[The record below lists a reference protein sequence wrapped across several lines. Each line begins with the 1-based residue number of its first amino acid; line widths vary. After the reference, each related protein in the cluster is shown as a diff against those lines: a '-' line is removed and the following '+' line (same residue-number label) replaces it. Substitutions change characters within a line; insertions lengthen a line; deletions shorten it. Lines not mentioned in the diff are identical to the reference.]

1 MNVELRNPNVIMKL
15 SRLGS
20 FHQSKLSF
28 LRSFLKEF
36 KDWEYKRDLF
46 ELDQFGYGTAVYSF
60 KKNTRVYS
68 LVCFANELN
77 ENERSDRVIATKWD
91 AAFVL
96 HDGVPTKQD
105 IDRLRNEVPKQE
117 IGRLS
122 YKELTLSRANKSV
135 RAFDH
140 VVKSLS
146 EGNQPD
152 IGLLSK
158 VGYLYRTTAVYGSGK
173 FGLADRF
180 RIKNREEIYGPFR
193 LEMML
198 VYLVRQFTFDQVNHV
213 AKHKNPR
220 KSVTLDTEISRNL
233 GIGNSTGLGMAP
245 FIVNH
250 PTLLSN
256 WILARETALKTIREI
271 KNVKPEDIKLFK
283 NCLKKS
289 IKNITSWNT
298 DSEYQKKKIK
308 YLLNDLNEFIQFI
321 EKDFNFSK
329 EFIFNH
335 LYLWIEENLGDEC
348 IEYIVSMMM
357 EPYDD
362 IVSPLINQMSS
373 EEEKYFN
380 IPTSKTVVDLKKIL
394 ETKYSE
400 ILKID
405 FSKKE
410 NNQNFWF
417 ISKNKEE
424 PRMADR
430 FEENGSDLEQ
440 PLAIA
445 RDIKSN
451 KVGLCV
457 AGSTSILAEKLNMTL
472 PVETHLLQACV
483 SEPIKPILHNVVTF
497 GAGHFYCSQSDKGEM
512 VMGGDLDG
520 YNSYAQRGN
529 LPTLQHVLTE
539 GIAMFPFLSKLKIL
553 RTWGGIMDMSMDGSP
568 IIDKTHIEGLYL
580 NCGWCYGGFKAT
592 PASGWTF
599 AHTIAQDRVH
609 ELNAGYSL
617 NRFHTGHLIDEK
629 GLGTKTWIS

>member
-1 MNVELRNPNVIMKL
+1 MKVELRNPNIVMKL

-36 KDWEYKRDLF
+36 KDWKYKKDLF
-46 ELDQFGYGTAVYSF
+46 ELNEFGYGTAVYSF

-68 LVCFANELN
+68 LICFANELN
-77 ENERSDRVIATKWD
+77 EKERSDRVIATKWD
-91 AAFVL
+91 AAFAL
-96 HDGVPTKQD
+96 YDGVPSKQD

-117 IGRLS
+117 VGRLS

-135 RAFDH
+135 RVFEH
-140 VVKSLS
+140 VVQSLS
-146 EGNQPD
+146 DGKQPD
-152 IGLLSK
+152 IELLSK

-213 AKHKNPR
+213 AKQKNPR
-220 KSVTLDTEISRNL
+220 KAVTLDLEICRNL

-250 PTLLSN
+250 PTLLNN
-256 WILARETALKTIREI
+256 WIYARETALKNIREI
-271 KNVKPEDIKLFK
+271 KNVKPDDSELFK
-283 NCLKKS
+283 TCLKKS

-298 DSEYQKKKIK
+298 ESKYQQKKINS
-308 YLLNDLNEFIQFI
+308 LLNDLNKFIQFI
-321 EKDFNFSK
+321 EKEFDYSK
-329 EFIFNH
+329 EFVFNNI
-335 LYLWIEENLGDEC
+335 YQWAEDNLGEEC
-348 IEYIVSMMM
+348 VEYLVSLMM

-362 IVSPLINQMSS
+362 IVNPLINQMSS

-380 IPTSKTVVDLKKIL
+380 IPTDRTVADLREIL
-394 ETKYSE
+394 ETKYQE

-424 PRMADR
+424 PRFANR

-445 RDIKSN
+445 RDIKKLYEALS
-451 KVGLCV
+451 V
-457 AGSTSILAEKLNMTL
+457 AKNSSTISKFLINNNELRHVVRRAFIIEKF
-472 PVETHLLQACV
+472 PY
-483 SEPIKPILHNVVTF
+483 SEIQDNIIGQSLIPIDMLRLKLSFF
-497 GAGHFYCSQSDKGEM
+497 GALKFDPRSDKWLRICMFQGAPLPDELKNYDAQW
-512 VMGGDLDG
+512 V
-520 YNSYAQRGN
+520 YNS
-529 LPTLQHVLTE
+529 
-539 GIAMFPFLSKLKIL
+539 
-553 RTWGGIMDMSMDGSP
+553 
-568 IIDKTHIEGLYL
+568 L
-580 NCGWCYGGFKAT
+580 N
-592 PASGWTF
+592 
-599 AHTIAQDRVH
+599 
-609 ELNAGYSL
+609 
-617 NRFHTGHLIDEK
+617 
-629 GLGTKTWIS
+629 

>member
-1 MNVELRNPNVIMKL
+1 MRVELRNPNIVMKL

-36 KDWEYKRDLF
+36 KDWEYKKDLF
-46 ELDQFGYGTAVYSF
+46 ELDDFGYGTAVYSF
-60 KKNTRVYS
+60 KKNTRIYS

-77 ENERSDRVIATKWD
+77 EQERSDRVIATKWD
-91 AAFVL
+91 AAFTL
-96 HDGVPTKQD
+96 YDGVPTKPD

-117 IGRLS
+117 VGRLS

-135 RAFDH
+135 RVFDH
-140 VVKSLS
+140 VVQRLS

-152 IGLLSK
+152 LKLLSK

-213 AKHKNPR
+213 AKQKNPR
-220 KSVTLDTEISRNL
+220 KAVTLDLEICRNL

-250 PTLLSN
+250 PTLLNN
-256 WILARETALKTIREI
+256 WIYARETVLKNIREI
-271 KNVKPEDIKLFK
+271 QKVKTKDYELFK
-283 NCLKKS
+283 TCLKKS

-298 DSEYQKKKIK
+298 ESIYQQKKINS
-308 YLLNDLNEFIQFI
+308 LLNDLNKFIQFI
-321 EKDFNFSK
+321 EKDLDYSK
-329 EFIFNH
+329 EFVFDNI
-335 LYLWIEENLGDEC
+335 YQWVEDNLGEEC

-362 IVSPLINQMSS
+362 IVNPLINQMSS

-380 IPTSKTVVDLKKIL
+380 IPTDRTVADLRKIL
-394 ETKYSE
+394 EVKYQQ

-424 PRMADR
+424 PRLANR
-430 FEENGSDLEQ
+430 FEESGSHLEQ

-445 RDIKSN
+445 RDIKKLYEVLSVEKN
-451 KVGLCV
+451 S
-457 AGSTSILAEKLNMTL
+457 STIDKFLINNNELRHVVRRAFIVEKFPYSEIQDNTIGQSIIPIDMLRLKL
-472 PVETHLLQACV
+472 
-483 SEPIKPILHNVVTF
+483 SFF
-497 GAGHFYCSQSDKGEM
+497 GALKFDPRSDKWLRICMFQGAPLPEELKNYDSHW
-512 VMGGDLDG
+512 V
-520 YNSYAQRGN
+520 YNS
-529 LPTLQHVLTE
+529 
-539 GIAMFPFLSKLKIL
+539 
-553 RTWGGIMDMSMDGSP
+553 
-568 IIDKTHIEGLYL
+568 L
-580 NCGWCYGGFKAT
+580 N
-592 PASGWTF
+592 
-599 AHTIAQDRVH
+599 
-609 ELNAGYSL
+609 
-617 NRFHTGHLIDEK
+617 
-629 GLGTKTWIS
+629 